1 MGPILSLFPL
11 QSLFSGQRPP
21 QHLSGGARYG
31 FRTARLDTGGR
42 LDVSFIANTGE
53 GLNKTTG
60 PGSFLSSTPPPPFER
75 TYSVKMDYTGSEAYA
90 SLILSRKADA
100 ENIAGFFGGWTAS
113 DAVLL
118 YAEGAVTQGSR
129 GLYPVENRSPLGGV
143 HGDAPRARLGPLLRR
158 SCSAPPTPSNR
169 RAS

>member
-1 MGPILSLFPL
+1 MGPFLSLFPL

-21 QHLSGGARYG
+21 QHLSGGARHG
-31 FRTARLDTGGR
+31 FRPARLAYRGAAWA
-42 LDVSFIANTGE
+42 VSFIANTGE

-75 TYSVKMDYTGSEAYA
+75 TYTLKTDYTGRESYA
-90 SLILSRKADA
+90 SLILSRRADD

-118 YAEGAVTQGSR
+118 YAEGVVAQGS
-129 GLYPVENRSPLGGV
+129 GGST
-143 HGDAPRARLGPLLRR
+143 R
-158 SCSAPPTPSNR
+158 
-169 RAS
+169 